1 MANVITFDGM
11 DVDQN
16 GEWLAVPFIHV
27 WKQYNPRDEIVATV
41 SHGTEGELLEHKGNR
56 CKVKVEDAVGFVTF
70 WFIKE
75 LKDKWLEERRGQV
88 A

>member
-27 WKQYNPRDEIVATV
+27 WKQYNPRNEIVAAV
-41 SHGTEGELLEHKGNR
+41 PHGAEGELLEHKGSR
-56 CKVKVEDAVGFVTF
+56 CKVRVGDIVGFVTF

-75 LKDKWLEERRGQV
+75 LKGKWLEERKGQ
-88 A
+88 AA